1 MTISNRV
8 NSLGGYVFS
17 RPKMSGKSGLIL
29 DLGAGNP
36 TLPPSV
42 KMTTALGKL
51 VSDPQNYRYPGYK
64 AIPELFLALRDF
76 YERQFSFELR
86 EENVLPLLG
95 AKDGV
100 NAINLAL
107 ADFGD
112 EVLIPDPGYPAY
124 SSLAKLHGLKP
135 VTYVLEEKNSFQL
148 DVKKLDKLKTTKP
161 KFIWVNF
168 PSNPTGQIPNPE
180 ILKELVDWCLKNKV
194 WLIYDNAYLS
204 IRFDGQPSFS
214 IFQIEGAEKIA
225 AEICSLS
232 KSHSLA
238 GLRIGWIVG
247 NAQIINALSQV
258 KSQMDSG
265 MSLLWQKILALALS
279 DDDQNWQQ
287 ALVEKYEEARA
298 LTLKLM
304 SKLGLECK
312 LPLASLYLWIKVPV
326 GFADGQALADFLLR
340 EKRIIVTPGVAFGE
354 SGKKYI
360 RVSVT
365 ADPKLIR
372 KFL

>member
-1 MTISNRV
+1 MKISTRV
-8 NSLGGYVFS
+8 TCLGSYVFS
-17 RPKMSGKSGLIL
+17 RPKMSERSDLIL

-36 TLPPSV
+36 TLPPST
-42 KMTTALGKL
+42 KMMTELGKL
-51 VSDPQNYRYPGYK
+51 VSDPQNYRYPDYK

-76 YERQFSFELR
+76 YEHKFNFELR

-100 NAINLAL
+100 NAVNLAL
-107 ADFGD
+107 ADLGD
-112 EVLIPDPGYPAY
+112 EVLVPDPGYPAY
-124 SSLAKLHGLKP
+124 SSLAKLHGLRP
-135 VTYVLEEKNSFQL
+135 VTYVLADKNSFQL
-148 DVKKLDKLKTTKP
+148 DVKKLDDLKSART

-204 IRFDGQPSFS
+204 IRFDGQSSFS
-214 IFQIEGAEKIA
+214 IFQIKGAEKIA
-225 AEICSLS
+225 VEICSLS

-238 GLRIGWIVG
+238 GLRIGWMVG
-247 NAQIINALSQV
+247 NARIIEAVSQA

-265 MSLLWQKILALALS
+265 MSLLWQKILALALA

-287 ALVEKYEEARA
+287 ALVEKYEQTRA
-298 LTLKLM
+298 LTLELM
-304 SKLGLECK
+304 NKLGLECV
-312 LPLASLYLWIKVPV
+312 LPLASLYLWIKVPAC
-326 GFADGQALADFLLR
+326 FADGQDLANFLLR
-340 EKRIIVTPGVAFGE
+340 EKRIIVTSGIAFGE